1 MRRSDGTS
9 PLFRAAPTLWRPA
22 CGSPGGAANAWIA
35 SAQLAAAE
43 CNMLRCIVARVLLF
57 DVNETLLDLQVLDPV
72 FERAFGDASVRQQWF
87 GLVLR
92 NAMAL
97 TITGD
102 YEDFIA
108 VGAAS
113 LDMVARQRGVAIRDE
128 ARRAIRETM
137 GNLPAHD
144 DVVENLQRLHR
155 AGFRMA
161 ALTNSPLDAA
171 KRQLGNAG
179 LAPLLDPIMSVEA
192 TGQFKPAAPTYRDA
206 AAMLGVSTSQ
216 IRMVAAH
223 DWDIAGAMGAGCAGA
238 YLLRPGMVLNPLFP
252 APDIVEA
259 DFHRLADRII
269 EVEMG

>member
-1 MRRSDGTS
+1 MV
-9 PLFRAAPTLWRPA
+9 
-22 CGSPGGAANAWIA
+22 
-35 SAQLAAAE
+35 
-43 CNMLRCIVARVLLF
+43 RCVVARVLLF
-57 DVNETLLDLQVLDPV
+57 DVNETLLDLQVLDPA
-72 FERAFGDASVRQQWF
+72 FERAFGDASVRRQWF

-113 LDMVARQRGVAIRDE
+113 LEMVARQHGVAIGDGE
-128 ARRAIRETM
+128 RRAIRETM

-144 DVVENLQRLHR
+144 DVLENLQRLDR

-171 KRQLGNAG
+171 KRQLANAG
-179 LAPLLDPIMSVEA
+179 LAPLLNPIMSVEA
-192 TGQFKPAAPTYRDA
+192 TGKFKPAAEAYRHA
-206 AAMLGVSTSQ
+206 AATLGVSPAQ
-216 IRMVAAH
+216 ICMVAAH
-223 DWDIAGAMGAGCAGA
+223 DWDIAGAMRAGCAGA
-238 YLLRPGMVLNPLFP
+238 YLVRPGMVLNPLYP

-269 EVEMG
+269 EAEMA